1 MTRGSSSKKHLFVIN
16 PRSFLTS
23 RDINRI
29 IREIASC
36 FGEPPEALQAAS
48 GDISPGLPALYSPE
62 SPYAIHISRFPRDAI
77 IVIRKYMAMV
87 GEETS
92 VRVYAIGGDG
102 VVFCC
107 LNGIAGLPNAELAV
121 VPYGTGSD
129 FVQAFGGKELIPGMR
144 NIAEQI
150 KAPTIYADII
160 DCGSM
165 YALNACA
172 VGLEPMSLLKAYPLL
187 KACWKLRRRSIAI
200 TEMILRFGGL
210 AAVFD
215 AKTIGQYYH
224 IRMDDEEIEGPL
236 SIIHLANT
244 PGYPINKTVIPE
256 AVPDDGL
263 LDMLVYRQSSPVRI
277 LRRMPRY
284 LKGRHAEFPN
294 DYIYRRVRS
303 VAVRSDRPLCITLDG
318 EVFFDTSI
326 TVRVLPQAVRIASVG
341 GRPFKNESLSY
352 GTCESGNP

>member
-1 MTRGSSSKKHLFVIN
+1 MSQMSSSKKHLFVIN

-23 RDINRI
+23 RDINRVI
-29 IREIASC
+29 AEIARC
-36 FGEPPEALQAAS
+36 FGEPLEALQVPPE
-48 GDISPGLPALYSPE
+48 GISPGLPTLYSPE
-62 SPYAIHISRFPRDAI
+62 SPYAVHISRFPRDAI
-77 IVIRKYMAMV
+77 IVIRKYMALA
-87 GEETS
+87 GEETP

-129 FVQAFGGKELIPGMR
+129 FVQSFGGKELIPGMR

-150 KAPTIYADII
+150 KAPTIPGDII

-187 KACWKLRRRSIAI
+187 KACWKLRRRCIAF
-200 TEMILRFGGL
+200 TDTILRVAGI
-210 AAVFD
+210 AAMFD
-215 AKTIGQYYH
+215 AEIAGQRYRV
-224 IRMDDEEIEGPL
+224 RMDDEEIEGPL
-236 SIIHLANT
+236 SIIHIANN
-244 PGYPINKTVIPE
+244 PGYPINRSIIPE

-263 LDMLVYRQSSPVRI
+263 LDMLVYRQFSPARI
-277 LRRMPRY
+277 LRRMPSY
-284 LKGRHAEFPN
+284 LKGRHAKFPN

-303 VAVRSDRPLCITLDG
+303 VSVRSDRPLCITLDG

-326 TVRVLPQAVRIASVG
+326 TVRVLHQAVRIASVG
-341 GRPFKNESLSY
+341 GRPFKNGSLRHEPRENS
-352 GTCESGNP
+352 NP